1 MTLKFKM
8 TLEARKTSLIF
19 FQVSMK
25 TLCLLFTIA
34 SIINVT
40 SGSVTFSKFLEN
52 CDDWSQPFIDQ
63 ETHESYKNILMFEA
77 KQWNIK
83 LYDKKFTYLNSTVT
97 IDVHDLI
104 SGYYLEN
111 AIFKNQ
117 VLKFYPFNDLHGFT
131 KKEKVIAYK
140 IRQIMRKYGDFC
152 STLKASSDQNNPR
165 KVRFPSKIKIC
176 TSVCDREVDFCLEL
190 KKVRRSDF
198 CNST

>member
-1 MTLKFKM
+1 
-8 TLEARKTSLIF
+8 
-19 FQVSMK
+19 MK

-40 SGSVTFSKFLEN
+40 SGSVTFSKILKN
-52 CDDWSQPFIDQ
+52 CDGWNQPFIDQ
-63 ETHESYKNILMFEA
+63 ETHKNYENVLTFEA

-83 LYDKKFTYLNSTVT
+83 LYDEKFTYLNSTVT
-97 IDVHDLI
+97 IDVHDLL

-111 AIFKNQ
+111 AIFKHE
-117 VLKFYPFNDLHGFT
+117 VLTILYNDLYKFT
-131 KKEKVIAYK
+131 TEEKAIAYK

-152 STLKASSDQNNPR
+152 STLKASSDQNNPK

-190 KKVRRSDF
+190 KKVRKSDF
-198 CNST
+198 CNTN

>member
-1 MTLKFKM
+1 MFHFKR
-8 TLEARKTSLIF
+8 EAFLISF
-19 FQVSMK
+19 LFFVFQVSMK
-25 TLCLLFTIA
+25 TFCLLFTLG
-34 SIINVT
+34 SIVHVT
-40 SGSVTFSKFLEN
+40 SGSVTFSKILEN
-52 CDDWSQPFIDQ
+52 CDDWNQPFIDQ
-63 ETHESYKNILMFEA
+63 ETHKSYENVLTFVA
-77 KQWNIK
+77 KQWSIK

-111 AIFKNQ
+111 AIFKYV
-117 VLKFYPFNDLHGFT
+117 VLKLQDIYNDLYGFT
-131 KKEKVIAYK
+131 QEEKVIAYK

-152 STLKASSDQNNPR
+152 STLKASSDQNNPK

>member
-1 MTLKFKM
+1 
-8 TLEARKTSLIF
+8 
-19 FQVSMK
+19 MK
-25 TLCLLFTIA
+25 TLCWLFTIA

-40 SGSVTFSKFLEN
+40 SSNVTFSKILEN
-52 CDDWSQPFIDQ
+52 CIDWNQPFIDQ
-63 ETHESYKNILMFEA
+63 ETHKSYENVITFEA

-104 SGYYLEN
+104 SGYYLEK
-111 AIFKNQ
+111 AIFKYE
-117 VLKFYPFNDLHGFT
+117 VLKLQNIYNDLNGFT
-131 KKEKVIAYK
+131 QEEKVIAYK

-152 STLKASSDQNNPR
+152 STLKASLPNNPK

-190 KKVRRSDF
+190 KKVIRSDF

>member
-1 MTLKFKM
+1 
-8 TLEARKTSLIF
+8 
-19 FQVSMK
+19 MK

-40 SGSVTFSKFLEN
+40 SGSVTFSKILEN
-52 CDDWSQPFIDQ
+52 CDDWNQPFIDQ
-63 ETHESYKNILMFEA
+63 ATHESYENLRTFEA

-83 LYDKKFTYLNSTVT
+83 LYDEKFTYLNSTVT

-104 SGYYLEN
+104 SGYYLEK
-111 AIFKNQ
+111 AIFKWV
-117 VLKFYPFNDLHGFT
+117 VLTKQDMLNDLNGFT
-131 KKEKVIAYK
+131 QEERVIAYK

-152 STLKASSDQNNPR
+152 STLKAISDQNNPK

-190 KKVRRSDF
+190 KKVRKSDF
-198 CNST
+198 CNGI

>member
-1 MTLKFKM
+1 
-8 TLEARKTSLIF
+8 
-19 FQVSMK
+19 MK
-25 TLCLLFTIA
+25 ILCLLFTFA
-34 SIINVT
+34 SITNVT
-40 SGSVTFSKFLEN
+40 SGSVTFSKILEN
-52 CDDWSQPFIDQ
+52 CDDWNQPFIDQ
-63 ETHESYKNILMFEA
+63 ETHESYEILRTFEA
-77 KQWNIK
+77 KQWNIQ

-111 AIFKNQ
+111 AIFKWE
-117 VLKFYPFNDLHGFT
+117 VLTLQDMLNDLNGFT
-131 KKEKVIAYK
+131 QEERVIAYK

-152 STLKASSDQNNPR
+152 STLKAISDQNNPK

-190 KKVRRSDF
+190 KKVRKSDF